1 MTTWLLL
8 TLTKVIGKRCAD
20 EDVNGF
26 DDADADKD
34 DADADKD
41 DADAD
46 KDDGGGGGAD
56 GARCQGRSLEC

>member
-34 DADADKD
+34 DADAD
-41 DADAD
+41 ADN
-46 KDDGGGGGAD
+46 DDGGGGGAD

>member
-34 DADADKD
+34 DADAD
-41 DADAD
+41 AD